1 MSDEISMPIDGFTLC
16 TGSYILDGTLIA
28 NDCSVDL
35 LDADSIIQNP
45 INLDES
51 SGNDLTDGC
60 NT

>member
-16 TGSYILDGTLIA
+16 TGSYILNGTLIA

-35 LDADSIIQNP
+35 LDADSIHNP
-45 INLDES
+45 IKLDES
-51 SGNDLTDGC
+51 GGNDLTDGC